1 MAERIDGKAIAAAV
15 RARAAEDAAAF
26 EKEYGRRP
34 KLTVILVG
42 EDPASQVYV
51 RNKRRACEE
60 AGILSETV
68 LLPADTDEKTLLAE
82 VARLNAEEST
92 DGILVQLP
100 LPAGIDEKRV
110 IAAIAPETDVDC
122 FHPVNVGKLFHP
134 REATFL
140 PCTPAGVME
149 MLRFTGIDPRG
160 KRAVIVGRSDIV
172 GKPLALLLLAAD
184 ATVTVC
190 HSKTRDLAALTRE
203 AEILVA
209 AVGRA
214 GFITADMVREGAVVI
229 DVGINRTPDGKL
241 CGDVDFASVEKKA
254 SYITPVPG
262 GVGPMTV
269 AMLLC
274 NTLAAARARV
284 FSGKQ

>member
-15 RARAAEDAAAF
+15 RGRAAAECAAF

-60 AGILSETV
+60 AEILSETV
-68 LLPADTDEKTLLAE
+68 LLPAGTEEKTLLAE
-82 VARLNAEEST
+82 VARLNAEESV

-110 IAAIAPETDVDC
+110 IDAIAPEKDVDC

-172 GKPLALLLLAAD
+172 GKPLSLLLTAAD
-184 ATVTVC
+184 ATVTLC
-190 HSKTRDLAALTRE
+190 HSKTRDLAAITRE

-214 GFITADMVREGAVVI
+214 GFITADMVKEGAVVI
-229 DVGINRTPDGKL
+229 DVGINRGPDGKL

-274 NTLAAARARV
+274 NTLAAARAREN
-284 FSGKQ
+284 G

>member
-1 MAERIDGKAIAAAV
+1 MAERIDGKAIAASV
-15 RARAAEDAAAF
+15 RGRAAAESAAF

-68 LLPADTDEKTLLAE
+68 LLPADTDEGALLAE

-110 IAAIAPETDVDC
+110 IAAISPEKDVDC
-122 FHPVNVGKLFHP
+122 FHPVNVGRLFHP
-134 REATFL
+134 GEATFL

-172 GKPLALLLLAAD
+172 GKPLALLLTAAD
-184 ATVTVC
+184 ATVTLC
-190 HSKTRDLAALTRE
+190 HSKTKDLPAVTRE

-214 GFITADMVREGAVVI
+214 NFITADMVREGAVVI
-229 DVGINRTPDGKL
+229 DVGINRTPEGKL
-241 CGDVDFASVEKKA
+241 CGDVDFTAVEKKA

-274 NTLAAARARV
+274 NTLAAARAREN
-284 FSGKQ
+284 G